1 MSPQGE
7 VTLIKAKVSTKVRSE
22 TIDVKQF
29 LANLAG
35 AKESYVTIGLHEDA
49 GQYTG
54 GKSNPSV
61 VEVGLWNEFGTE
73 TSPERSFL
81 RSTIDENQSLINN
94 WRDEAINNMIL
105 KGWTLNKALEM
116 MGFRIQ
122 VLIQNKI
129 KSNMPPPLAKSTSDA
144 KISHGL
150 APVTLIET
158 GLMLRSVT
166 FKVELR

>member
-1 MSPQGE
+1 M
-7 VTLIKAKVSTKVRSE
+7 IKSKVSTRVRSE

-29 LANLAG
+29 LTNLKG
-35 AKESYVTIGLHEDA
+35 AKESFVTIGLHEDA

-54 GKSNPSV
+54 AKNNPSV

-73 TSPERSFL
+73 KSPERSFI

-94 WRDEAINNMIL
+94 WRDEAINNMII
-105 KGWTLNKALEM
+105 KGWTLGKALEM

-129 KSNMPPPLAKSTSDA
+129 KSNMPPPLAKSTAEA

-150 APVTLIET
+150 APVTLIDT

-166 FKVELR
+166 YKVELR